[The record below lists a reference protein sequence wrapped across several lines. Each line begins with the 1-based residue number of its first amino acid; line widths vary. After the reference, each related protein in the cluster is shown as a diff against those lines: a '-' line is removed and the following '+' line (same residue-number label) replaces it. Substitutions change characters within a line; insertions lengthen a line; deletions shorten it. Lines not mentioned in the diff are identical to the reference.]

1 MLPWI
6 DDVFMLMDDVSFSFP
21 TISNLHT
28 DIPQHFYALM
38 KEMMACSDSW
48 EANWRALSLEHV
60 LRAFLP
66 KFRYSNIFTGKHG
79 NDPFWIKYAGMRF
92 ISL

>member
-1 MLPWI
+1 MPWI

-38 KEMMACSDSW
+38 KEMRACSDSW

-60 LRAFLP
+60 YVYFCP
-66 KFRYSNIFTGKHG
+66 NSDIVIFSRG
-79 NDPFWIKYAGMRF
+79 NMEMTLFG
-92 ISL
+92 

>member
-1 MLPWI
+1 MPWI

-21 TISNLHT
+21 AISNLHT

-92 ISL
+92 SFS